1 MRALAMAM
9 AMAMAMANKGA
20 MLRQD
25 SDSFWFLLPQARKAL
40 LRVLQALNLQ
50 ASDTDWHGPLSD
62 VEYRG
67 PCGIALRLSWHF

>member
-25 SDSFWFLLPQARKAL
+25 SDSFWFLLPQKAWL
-40 LRVLQALNLQ
+40 QVLQALNLQ
-50 ASDTDWHGPLSD
+50 ASSSDTVTGTA
-62 VEYRG
+62 R
-67 PCGIALRLSWHF
+67 